1 MSTNNERKLPLIQ
14 IVFLNTSETE
24 VEQINSQ
31 EIPIVEVIFDGENY
45 KIVGGLNAFKSPL
58 ASCFK
63 KLDKDFS
70 TVLTIAIDLRCV

>member
-1 MSTNNERKLPLIQ
+1 MSNNERKLPLIQ
-14 IVFLNTSETE
+14 IVFLSVPETE
-24 VEQINSQ
+24 AEQINAQ

-45 KIVGGLNAFKSPL
+45 KVVGGLDAFKSPL

-63 KLDKDFS
+63 TLDEDFS